1 MNFLTIIKAVGT
13 GIKGNRDLSSK
24 EMEFAIKSILDQDA
38 TPAQIG
44 AFLVGLRVKLESDI
58 ELLSAYETLKKSI
71 QKEFIPDSIEIGYS
85 ADGKTKTPYLFYLSA
100 FDIPNTKMV
109 INQGNLKPAKNGILF
124 SDLKSA
130 IVMPE
135 NIYFFNLSKNAQQ
148 YENLSYLRN
157 ELGLRTIFNTIE
169 KLLFSTQSR
178 FGIVGMFHSTY
189 FKKYKALYGK
199 QYERLVIVQGD
210 EGTPEIVKDCKI
222 MVIDN
227 DEITQEIKIKLEDF
241 GINYERSKELISRDK
256 MAYDLKYPKEDFIK
270 LAKLNTA
277 LLLLASKQTNNIQQT
292 FKKLISI

>member
-1 MNFLTIIKAVGT
+1 MIILQFDSLSESEIMNIRGIPLLEKKLGIIDMLNKYKIPVYFFSIM
-13 GIKGNRDLSSK
+13 IKEN
-24 EMEFAIKSILDQDA
+24 
-38 TPAQIG
+38 
-44 AFLVGLRVKLESDI
+44 
-58 ELLSAYETLKKSI
+58 
-71 QKEFIPDSIEIGYS
+71 
-85 ADGKTKTPYLFYLSA
+85 
-100 FDIPNTKMV
+100 
-109 INQGNLKPAKNGILF
+109 NLKSMG
-124 SDLKSA
+124 DL
-130 IVMPE
+130 V
-135 NIYFFNLSKNAQQ
+135 
-148 YENLSYLRN
+148 
-157 ELGLRTIFNTIE
+157 
-169 KLLFSTQSR
+169 
-178 FGIVGMFHSTY
+178 TY